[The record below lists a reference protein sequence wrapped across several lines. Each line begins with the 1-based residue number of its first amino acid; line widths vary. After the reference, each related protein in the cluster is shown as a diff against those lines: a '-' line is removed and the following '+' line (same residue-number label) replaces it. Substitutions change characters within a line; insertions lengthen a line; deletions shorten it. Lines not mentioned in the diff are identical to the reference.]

1 MFHLQYSTYPT
12 SNPTA
17 NSFGYILK
25 ICWEFHY
32 FFLSL
37 PLQPC
42 PGHHHSLPHNSDRPL
57 TALPSSDF
65 TSLTWAYFPYD
76 SPSDPFKP
84 CQMTALHCLKCS
96 KSNCFRLKPKLD
108 HSLKGPAFY
117 APFVLTIAMTSPLI
131 SLLPPLCSSLYTRI
145 PLYSDVLPTRQSM
158 RLTLNSFQFLFKYH
172 LIWEAFPDHTT

>member
-32 FFLSL
+32 YFLSL

-42 PGHHHSLPHNSDRPL
+42 SGHHHSLPHNSDRLL

-65 TSLTWAYFPYD
+65 TSPPEPILHMTVQV
-76 SPSDPFKP
+76 SFKT

-96 KSNCFRLKPKLD
+96 KSNRFRLKPKLD

-117 APFVLTIAMTSPLI
+117 APLALTTAMTSPLI